1 MKTQNFRAYLLGCIN
16 ADYLRDSGYDT
27 DGTDAQNLR
36 AMDLCFYKEKR
47 LEIARL
53 GGQRVFPDWLAG
65 LCGAVDIPY
74 MNSDIMAVLVQFEA
88 ITEKTSAKKQED
100 YILTW
105 FDFCAAQLWRMK
117 DRENRGYKIINPK
130 K

>member
-1 MKTQNFRAYLLGCIN
+1 
-16 ADYLRDSGYDT
+16 
-27 DGTDAQNLR
+27 
-36 AMDLCFYKEKR
+36 
-47 LEIARL
+47 
-53 GGQRVFPDWLAG
+53 
-65 LCGAVDIPY
+65 

-105 FDFCAAQLWRMK
+105 FDFCATQLWRMK